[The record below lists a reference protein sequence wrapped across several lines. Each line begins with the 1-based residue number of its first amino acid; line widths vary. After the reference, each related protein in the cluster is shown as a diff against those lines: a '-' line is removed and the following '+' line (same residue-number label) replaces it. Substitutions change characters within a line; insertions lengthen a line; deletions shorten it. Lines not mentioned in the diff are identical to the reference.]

1 MLFKIL
7 SSTVVCIY
15 MQSMH
20 GLVCVCSMGTA
31 GKEVVLAG
39 ITWFSKCQGFDVV
52 PQCSAAEV
60 LQGSLEPT
68 LRGRTE
74 TKLPVYP
81 HKPAEVSHSWPVCS
95 SHTPW
100 SLSCLNS
107 QDMCVCVCIRALK
120 TEWKCVL
127 CQFVFV
133 SFSSSASVYVGLWSC
148 VSLPAC
154 SRVWTIIPVCWQSR
168 RTEGSVCADLN
179 PLHLNCHLEDTQRE
193 REKKIASTS
202 SKQI

>member
-1 MLFKIL
+1 MQKYGFTFKTVTIDEIKICLFSPKIFSIFLILIMLFKIL

-81 HKPAEVSHSWPVCS
+81 HKPAEVSHSRPVCS
-95 SHTPW
+95 SHTP
-100 SLSCLNS
+100 
-107 QDMCVCVCIRALK
+107 
-120 TEWKCVL
+120 
-127 CQFVFV
+127 
-133 SFSSSASVYVGLWSC
+133 
-148 VSLPAC
+148 
-154 SRVWTIIPVCWQSR
+154 
-168 RTEGSVCADLN
+168 
-179 PLHLNCHLEDTQRE
+179 
-193 REKKIASTS
+193 
-202 SKQI
+202 